1 MLLGFYDYTV
11 ILTYLSLISAGLGIF
26 VSLHGEGHPYL
37 GIFFLMFCG
46 LCDAFDGKVA
56 RTKKDRSEAAVKF
69 GIQIDSLTD
78 LVAFGVLPA
87 CVGDAMIRRSVF
99 IPEMPIT
106 GAENRAENSLCV
118 LLFTIMLLYILAAMI
133 RLEYFNVEE
142 EERQKK
148 EEGVRLF
155 YCGVPVTSASLVFP
169 TVMLFHYIVPV
180 DITMV
185 YFAFMIVLGF
195 LFLSRIQIKKPGF
208 KGIMVMVGIG
218 LVEFILLFVAWQVF
232 GFGR

>member
-1 MLLGFYDYTV
+1 MFLGFYDYTV
-11 ILTYLSLISAGLGIF
+11 ILTYFSLLSAGLGIF

-56 RTKKDRSEAAVKF
+56 RTKKDRKDAEIKF

-87 CVGDAMIRRSVF
+87 CIGDALIRRSDF
-99 IPEMPIT
+99 IPEMPKT
-106 GAENRAENSLCV
+106 PSASKFENSLCL
-118 LLFTIMLLYILAAMI
+118 LLFTLMLLYMLAAMI
-133 RLEYFNVEE
+133 RLAYFNVEE

-148 EEGVRLF
+148 DDGVRKF

-169 TVMLFHYIVPV
+169 TVMLFQYILPV

-195 LFLSRIQIKKPGF
+195 AFLSKIQIKKPGF
-208 KGIMVMVGIG
+208 KGIMIMVGIG
-218 LVEFILLFVAWQVF
+218 VVEFIVLFAAWQF
-232 GFGR
+232 FQR